1 MADVRYRI
9 NHFSQSNPAG
19 QGQGDVVKLLRTVAD
34 SIEQLGEVS
43 IQDLLLHNEITS
55 DGVWPAI
62 TVYYSG
68 E

>member
-1 MADVRYRI
+1 MAGDQYQI

-34 SIEQLGEVS
+34 SIAQLGDVS
-43 IQDLLLHNEITS
+43 IQDLVLHNEITS
-55 DGVWPAI
+55 EGAWPSI

-68 E
+68 K

>member
-1 MADVRYRI
+1 MARDQYRI

-19 QGQGDVVKLLRTVAD
+19 QGQGNVVKLLRTVAD
-34 SIEQLGEVS
+34 SLEQLGDVS
-43 IQDLLLHNEITS
+43 IQDLVLHNEITS
-55 DGVWPAI
+55 DGVWPSI